1 LTKEQRV
8 TVVIVKSDTLI
19 QFKLDDARIILTNVL
34 EKEVLDS
41 LVAEYHISDSLKDVR
56 INLQDSV
63 IKDLTQKSNTQDDII
78 KYTNEINLNKNKEIG
93 ILNNVIK
100 QQKKEIRKQKTL
112 KIIGFTAA
120 VVLPILVLIL

>member
-1 LTKEQRV
+1 M

>member
-1 LTKEQRV
+1 M
-8 TVVIVKSDTLI
+8 VVVKNDTLI
-19 QFKLDDARIILTNVL
+19 QFKLEDARFILTNVL
-34 EKEVLDS
+34 EKEILDS
-41 LVAEYHISDSLKDVR
+41 LVKEYQISDSLKDVR

-63 IKDLTQKSNTQDDII
+63 IKDLTLKSSIQNDVII
-78 KYTNEINLNKNKEIG
+78 YTNEIILNKNKEIA

-100 QQKKEIRKQKTL
+100 QQKKEIRKQKVL